1 MPIHAAPEPDRA
13 AATVVLTN
21 IACAASCSGASHRA
35 HGASH
40 RAHDCKRYMS
50 VNFRG
55 DECMFHFFLS
65 PESAHCD
72 IASIQ
77 NQTAREGT
85 DRLIQ
90 KGFA

>member
-1 MPIHAAPEPDRA
+1 
-13 AATVVLTN
+13 
-21 IACAASCSGASHRA
+21 
-35 HGASH
+35 
-40 RAHDCKRYMS
+40 MS

-72 IASIQ
+72 VASIQ

-90 KGFA
+90 KGFAWVACTWKCLQAGLHTQNKGIVYFNA